1 MMAELM
7 ADLTLN
13 NIETIRRDLMYVDT
27 NSKEYK
33 VIMNKLD
40 NMYSV
45 IKNPYYPKI
54 DGNYVYCGR
63 CEKELNNTMS
73 KIPQAKFC
81 PYCGNKFKEEN
92 GELCK

>member
-1 MMAELM
+1 MAELM

-33 VIMNKLD
+33 VIMDKLD
-40 NMYSV
+40 HMCSI

-54 DGNYVYCGR
+54 DGIYIHCGKCR
-63 CEKELNNTMS
+63 EELNNTIN
-73 KIPQAKFC
+73 KIPRSKFC
-81 PYCGNKFKEEN
+81 PYCGNKFKEES